1 MIHKSLCPQAISKMW
16 HFPYYDF
23 LFMCNISGFTVIE
36 PQTKCLGTGDIKYK
50 RSILKDVS

>member
-1 MIHKSLCPQAISKMW
+1 MPPKAISKIW
-16 HFPYYDF
+16 HFPPYEV
-23 LFMCNISGFTVIE
+23 LFKGNISGFTVIE

>member
-1 MIHKSLCPQAISKMW
+1 MPKGNFKNVAHYNVLFECSISE
-16 HFPYYDF
+16 
-23 LFMCNISGFTVIE
+23 FTVIE